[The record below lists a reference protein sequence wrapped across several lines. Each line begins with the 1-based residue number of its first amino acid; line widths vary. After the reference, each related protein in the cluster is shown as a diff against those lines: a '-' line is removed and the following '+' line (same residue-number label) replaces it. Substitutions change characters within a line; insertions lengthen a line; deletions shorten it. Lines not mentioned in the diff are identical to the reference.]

1 MRICALIALAGWLLL
16 SRAVCAIVADELAP
30 VQAPVFLPPAPS
42 ENPLPEPLTD
52 LSSKNA
58 DPPPVV
64 EPTPLTVPNINVA
77 PIVVPPVVPH
87 EIGGGRPE
95 EIESPSNSSN
105 ITIRIGPDGTRSG
118 PKPADFSTSRW
129 WPGAGT
135 MEWMPG
141 HRDRFGMFS
150 LTGGAAVAWD
160 NWGGISSGFGYGFH
174 FLNGP
179 VQTDLPS
186 RLYDLNWGL
195 NWIGEIMPG
204 WSASLAGKAGIY
216 SDFEDSARDGWRFPA
231 HAVVFHDWTGT
242 VSGALGVKYFARDN
256 LPPLP
261 VVGLV
266 LRPDDRV
273 RIEALFPEPRIAWQ
287 VAADEESEH
296 WLSLAGQ
303 IGGGQWAI
311 ERANTDRA
319 DVVTYNDYRA
329 VLGFHNYKPG
339 ELDQA
344 FEAGYIFARD
354 LTYRSGVGNFHPGDT
369 FFFRFVSRY

>member
-1 MRICALIALAGWLLL
+1 MGLRALIALAGLLIL
-16 SRAVCAIVADELAP
+16 SQAAIAEEESP
-30 VQAPVFLPPAPS
+30 GQAQVFLPPAPVG
-42 ENPLPEPLTD
+42 NGLPVPLTD
-52 LSSKNA
+52 LAVQSA
-58 DPPPVV
+58 GPQPMV
-64 EPTPLTVPNINVA
+64 EPMPPTVPGENVEA
-77 PIVVPPVVPH
+77 
-87 EIGGGRPE
+87 
-95 EIESPSNSSN
+95 PSNN
-105 ITIRIGPDGTRSG
+105 VTIRIGPKMADSW
-118 PKPADFSTSRW
+118 PKTTDFATTRW
-129 WPGAGT
+129 WPGAGV

-150 LTGGAAVAWD
+150 MTGGAAVAWE

-179 VQTDLPS
+179 VQSDLPS

-195 NWIGEIMPG
+195 NWNGQVMPG
-204 WSASLAGKAGIY
+204 WSLSLAGKAGIY

-261 VVGLV
+261 VVGLI

-273 RIEALFPEPRIAWQ
+273 RIEALFPEPRIAWR
-287 VAADEESEH
+287 VHADGESEH
-296 WLSLAGQ
+296 WLSLSGE

-329 VLGFHNYKPG
+329 VLGFHQYQPG
-339 ELDQA
+339 EADQA
-344 FEAGYIFARD
+344 FEIGYIFARD
-354 LTYRSGVGNFHPGDT
+354 LEYRSGVGNFHPGDT
-369 FFFRFVSRY
+369 FFLRFMSRF